1 MRADQAFLGLLEAV
15 DAVLE
20 DRSRDDDS
28 ALQELEN
35 ARNDVRETLE
45 RAARASTLELC
56 TDCRE
61 PYPESE
67 CIECGRPLCGPCL
80 AASCWRVGPICR
92 LCQLSPEER

>member
-1 MRADQAFLGLLEAV
+1 MRADQAILGLLEAV

-20 DRSRDDDS
+20 DRTHDDDS

-45 RAARASTLELC
+45 RAAKASALENC

-67 CIECGRPLCGPCL
+67 CNKCGRPLCGPCSQ
-80 AASCWRVGPICR
+80 SCCWHGGPVCR
-92 LCQLSPEER
+92 LCQMSPEVR